1 MIRRIMFALRS
12 IAALALVAA
21 GCGIYSAPAKAD
33 ALMGFTAGG
42 GVGEYYLRI
51 NNAESLGSALD
62 HYSASSDTAWQ
73 VFVKYRFAPF
83 VALEGQYMDL
93 GTDRSFAGPTEYTST
108 IKGWAPW
115 LVATLPLGSF
125 HGSVVGPFE
134 VFIKGGEF
142 FYDYHD
148 DYVTPAGVYR
158 YYSHNENRFVY
169 GGGVGLVFIQRLDVR
184 LEYDELHIQDTD
196 RSNALWLTAAFNF

>member
-1 MIRRIMFALRS
+1 MNSRMGFGIRS
-12 IAALALVAA
+12 VAALALLMA
-21 GCGIYSAPAKAD
+21 GCGLYSGPARAD
-33 ALMGFTAGG
+33 ALMGPSVGG

-62 HYSASSDTAWQ
+62 NYAATSDTAWQ
-73 VFVKYRFAPF
+73 VFAKYRFAPF
-83 VALEGQYMDL
+83 VALEAQYMDL
-93 GTDRSFAGPTEYTST
+93 GTDRSFAGDTQFTST

-115 LVATLPLGSF
+115 LVGTLPLGSF

-134 VFIKGGEF
+134 LFIKGGEY
-142 FYDYHD
+142 FYDFHD
-148 DYVTPAGVYR
+148 TYLTPAGLYD
-158 YYSHNENRFVY
+158 YYSHNENHFVY
-169 GGGVGLVFIQRLDVR
+169 GGGIGLVFVQRLDVR

>member
-1 MIRRIMFALRS
+1 MNRRIAFALRS
-12 IAALALVAA
+12 VAALVLVAA
-21 GCGIYSAPAKAD
+21 GCGIHSAPAKAD
-33 ALMGFTAGG
+33 ALTGFTAGG

-62 HYSASSDTAWQ
+62 RYSATNDTAWQ

-93 GTDRSFAGPTEYTST
+93 GTNRSFAGPTEYTST
-108 IKGWAPW
+108 IKGWTPW

-134 VFIKGGEF
+134 LFIKGGEY

-148 DYVTPAGVYR
+148 DYITPGGVYR
-158 YYSHNENRFVY
+158 YYSHNENHFVY

-184 LEYDELHIQDTD
+184 LEYDELHIQDTN

>member
-1 MIRRIMFALRS
+1 MNRRIAFGIRS
-12 IAALALVAA
+12 VGALALLASS
-21 GCGIYSAPAKAD
+21 CGLYSAPASAD
-33 ALMGFTAGG
+33 ALMGPSVGG

-51 NNAESLGSALD
+51 NNAESLGAALD
-62 HYSASSDTAWQ
+62 NYAGSSDTAWQ
-73 VFVKYRFAPF
+73 VFLKYRFAPF

-93 GTDRSFAGPTEYTST
+93 GTDRSFAGPYEFTST
-108 IKGWAPW
+108 IKGWTPW
-115 LVATLPLGSF
+115 LVGTLPLGSF

-134 VFIKGGEF
+134 LFIKGGEY

-158 YYSHNENRFVY
+158 YYSHNENHFVY
-169 GGGVGLVFIQRLDVR
+169 GGGLGLVFIQRLDVR
-184 LEYDELHIQDTD
+184 LEYDELHIQDTN